1 MALDLRDCSFIGP
14 ALPEPFVKF
23 QMERLLRKDGLLPAS
38 TGNEGKALAASWD
51 SYRRKLR
58 LLGEQ
63 GGAQRVANHV
73 LEPLAERLG
82 YTQVERQAEVVTREG
97 AESGGWLFKNESGDK
112 LRAWAC
118 DVGQDLDAPSRRGR
132 AFRYSP
138 SQVALRVLQSQGER
152 VGLLTDGLELRLL
165 ICDASRKESHIAVRL
180 DRSDGGW
187 RAAKEV
193 PDSYRLLFALASPA
207 GVKKIAALVDEARLA
222 QTNVTAKLRVQ
233 ARQAVLDFVN
243 EILDRPQTETILSAL
258 PDEKRASDA
267 LARDLWHEGLVF
279 IYRLLFVFQLEAS
292 PDPARAFTFASSS
305 LWRTTYSPSQALAP
319 IARRVLD
326 AGAETGRYL
335 EDGLR
340 ALFRMFESGLQS
352 SEMKVSRLAGMLFAE
367 GSTPLLDR
375 LSWGERAVAL
385 LLDRLLWTDGESARD
400 TGKDRKREDKSGR
413 ERVHYGALDVENL
426 GRVYEA
432 LLELEPGLATEPM
445 CRLRRDK
452 LEVVLPA
459 AQGEPYRPKKPDAVT
474 VPSDEADDAG
484 TEIEDGADED
494 ESSRKKAK
502 VVWVESISPGRFYL
516 RVGLGRK
523 ASGSYYTPHPFVTF
537 LVEETL
543 DPQLA
548 ERSPKEDPQPGKIL
562 TLRVLDPAMG
572 SGHFL
577 VEVCRF
583 LGDRLYEACRLC
595 DELAL
600 KAEDAAARATEP
612 EERERLIRR
621 ATELRQRVI
630 DLPDPNDELLAYL
643 PSRAVEGE
651 ASGLS
656 QSKARAIA
664 RRLVAVHC
672 LYGVDKNPLAVE
684 LAKLSLWLESYAE
697 GLPLTFLDHRLVCGD
712 SLTGPFVSHLSMYPR
727 SGEPIDQLF
736 ARNLKERLET
746 TLTDALQHIT
756 ALEATV
762 GTDVADT
769 EQKRAAK
776 RRLDESLVPLRT
788 LAAAWSGL
796 VQRGPSKTDG
806 ADDEAYAALADA
818 VARGRD
824 LSAALA
830 NRPVL
835 TEAIHVGRDA
845 VAYDLTFPEVFFP
858 TGTVES
864 RGGFDAVVGNPP
876 WDKLRIEKRD
886 FLASLNPKY
895 LTGKESAGVGT
906 EHVELENEFSANP
919 IAQHYSKQLEYTKR
933 AVMHV
938 IASQKET
945 IDAAQ
950 TTSDPDLYKIFLL
963 HTTLLLHKAGYLGFV
978 LGGGI
983 AKVPSD
989 QLLRIWLFKNFFVEK
1004 FFHYLNLH
1012 QLFGGASSRI
1022 SFVCIAAHRN
1032 IVDAHCRLRF
1042 ELKDFDELELSR
1054 SGQFMPCLRS
1064 KILESLDS
1072 GVSLIE
1078 AVSSETSPKFSK
1090 ESDVLMAL
1098 QTLDIRSTAD
1108 LHRTNDKECMVNV
1121 RDIVGKQIDARNPEI
1136 IPQLVELSHAPLYGG
1151 RSMDQ
1156 FNSYPVEKSG
1166 KWEPQV
1172 YELVNL
1178 QHPKASNLV
1187 DRIKHYRFSWRAT
1200 CGLVETNERSARSCL
1215 LPPGCVAGDSLR
1227 SESEPDARPTINAL
1241 LALCVF
1247 NSFSF
1252 DWNVRKIVQSNL
1264 NKGVLAQL
1272 PWPPILNA
1280 LLGFFAHTA
1289 LRLSCN
1295 HAGYA
1300 PLWREQLG
1308 RAWREQSAPETWPV
1322 LAEADARWTI
1332 RATIDAVVADAYGLS
1347 FDQYQHVLSSFSH
1360 KSYPK
1365 APELCLAAF
1374 SELKQIGLDA
1384 FVRKHDPY
1392 WDIPL
1397 VRSLPQPVLTFPQLV
1412 DDGIQP
1418 DAGSDTTPPSKT
1430 DKPPTKRG
1438 RKPKAKEVAEPEL
1451 PLFANLAN
1459 PPKTSSN

>member
-23 QMERLLRKDGLLPAS
+23 QMERLLRKDGLLPTS

-187 RAAKEV
+187 RATKEV

-243 EILDRPQTETILSAL
+243 EILDRPQTETILSSL

-484 TEIEDGADED
+484 TEIEDSADED

-502 VVWVESISPGRFYL
+502 VVWVESIPPGRFYL

-621 ATELRQRVI
+621 AAELRQRVI

-712 SLTGPFVSHLSMYPR
+712 SLTGPFVSHLSTYPR

-736 ARNLKERLET
+736 ARNLKERLEA
-746 TLTDALQHIT
+746 TLTEALQHII

-769 EQKRAAK
+769 EQKRVAK
-776 RRLDESLVPLRT
+776 RRLDESLAPLRT

-818 VARGRD
+818 VAHGRD
-824 LSAALA
+824 LSAAAA

-835 TEAIHVGRDA
+835 ADAIRIGRDA

-858 TGTVES
+858 AGKVEP

-876 WDKLRIEKRD
+876 WDKLRIERRD
-886 FLASLNPKY
+886 FLAGIDLKY
-895 LTGKESAGVGT
+895 LVGKESAGVGQ
-906 EHVELENEFSANP
+906 EHIDLENVFHNNPMAQQYASAQDR
-919 IAQHYSKQLEYTKR
+919 IKR
-933 AVMHV
+933 ASVRILTDV
-938 IASQKET
+938 T
-945 IDAAQ
+945 ISKDAVQ
-950 TTSDPDLYKIFLL
+950 STSDPDLYRFFLL
-963 HTTLLLHKAGYLGFV
+963 RTANWLRPQGQLGFIV
-978 LGGGI
+978 GGGI

-989 QLLRIWLFKNFFVEK
+989 QALREWIFREFGVRK
-1004 FFHYLNLH
+1004 FLHYLNLK

-1022 SFVCIAAHRN
+1022 SFVCLLA
-1032 IVDAHCRLRF
+1032 VSDSKGVSCGFQF
-1042 ELKDFDELELSR
+1042 EMTGYDD
-1054 SGQFMPCLRS
+1054 LRS
-1064 KILESLDS
+1064 DVSSLHRCDKVLH
-1072 GVSLIE
+1072 GLQKGASLIE
-1078 AVSSETSPKFSK
+1078 LTSGADIPIFVKDCDALTALEALGVVVS
-1090 ESDVLMAL
+1090 
-1098 QTLDIRSTAD
+1098 AD
-1108 LHRTNDKECMVNV
+1108 LHRTSGKISMV
-1121 RDIVGKQIDARNPEI
+1121 DISSVLPTSVDARQPDLIDNLL
-1136 IPQLVELSHAPLYGG
+1136 QKNYAPLYAG
-1151 RSMDQ
+1151 RSMDIYD
-1156 FNSYPVEKSG
+1156 SYPTKKSG
-1166 KWEPQV
+1166 KWDPSV
-1172 YELVNL
+1172 YELVLLSHSKSLGLLN
-1178 QHPKASNLV
+1178 
-1187 DRIKHYRFSWRAT
+1187 RIRFFRLCWRAT
-1200 CGLVETNERSARSCL
+1200 CGLVATNDRSAKSAI
-1215 LPPGCVAGDSLR
+1215 LPPGCIAGHSLLIETAP
-1227 SESEPDARPTINAL
+1227 SKRPNSQSLIAM
-1241 LALCVF
+1241 CVF

-1252 DWNVRKIVQSNL
+1252 DWSARRIIQSNI
-1264 NKGVLAQL
+1264 NGGVLSQL
-1272 PWPPILNA
+1272 YYPPLQGDAIRRLMT
-1280 LLGFFAHTA
+1280 HSA
-1289 LRLSCN
+1289 LRLSCK
-1295 HAGYA
+1295 HAGFS
-1300 PLWREQLG
+1300 PLWIEQLG
-1308 RAWREQSAPETWPV
+1308 SAWRELVQPGYFPV
-1322 LAEADARWTI
+1322 LDGDDARWTV
-1332 RATIDAVVADAYGLS
+1332 RAAIDAVVADAYGLS
-1347 FDQYQHVLSSFSH
+1347 LEKYEHILTTFNH
-1360 KSYPK
+1360 KNYPN
-1365 APELCLAAF
+1365 APKLCLAAF

-1384 FVRKHDPY
+1384 FVRKYDPY

-1397 VRSLPQPVLTFPQLV
+1397 VRSLPQPVLTFPQLA
-1412 DDGIQP
+1412 DDEIQP
-1418 DAGSDTTPPSKT
+1418 DSGSDTSPPSTT
-1430 DKPPTKRG
+1430 DKPPAKRG
-1438 RKPKAKEVAEPEL
+1438 RKPKAQEVAEPVL
-1451 PLFANLAN
+1451 PLFANLAS
-1459 PPKTSSN
+1459 PPKTSRN

>member
-1 MALDLRDCSFIGP
+1 VALDLRDCSFIGP

-82 YTQVERQAEVVTREG
+82 YAQVERQAEVVTREG

-112 LRAWAC
+112 LRAWAY

-187 RAAKEV
+187 RAARDV

-258 PDEKRASDA
+258 PDEKRAPDA

-319 IARRVLD
+319 VARRVLD

-400 TGKDRKREDKSGR
+400 AGKDRKREDKSGR

-474 VPSDEADDAG
+474 ASSHEVDDAG
-484 TEIEDGADED
+484 TEADDSTDED

-502 VVWVESISPGRFYL
+502 VVWVESIPPGRFYL

-621 ATELRQRVI
+621 VTELRQRVI

-736 ARNLKERLET
+736 ARNLKERLEA

-776 RRLDESLVPLRT
+776 RRLDESLAPLRT

-818 VARGRD
+818 VAQQRD
-824 LSAALA
+824 LSA
-830 NRPVL
+830 VL
-835 TEAIHVGRDA
+835 TAHPILAQAIDAGSDA
-845 VAYDLTFPEVFFP
+845 VPYDLAFPEVFFP
-858 TGTVES
+858 TGKVEP

-876 WDKLRIEKRD
+876 WDKLLPAD
-886 FLASLNPKY
+886 
-895 LTGKESAGVGT
+895 KEF
-906 EHVELENEFSANP
+906 FSSFDISIQNAPTN
-919 IAQHYSKQLEYTKR
+919 
-933 AVMHV
+933 
-938 IASQKET
+938 
-945 IDAAQ
+945 
-950 TTSDPDLYKIFLL
+950 TT
-963 HTTLLLHKAGYLGFV
+963 
-978 LGGGI
+978 
-983 AKVPSD
+983 
-989 QLLRIWLFKNFFVEK
+989 
-1004 FFHYLNLH
+1004 
-1012 QLFGGASSRI
+1012 ASS
-1022 SFVCIAAHRN
+1022 
-1032 IVDAHCRLRF
+1032 
-1042 ELKDFDELELSR
+1042 
-1054 SGQFMPCLRS
+1054 
-1064 KILESLDS
+1064 
-1072 GVSLIE
+1072 
-1078 AVSSETSPKFSK
+1078 
-1090 ESDVLMAL
+1090 
-1098 QTLDIRSTAD
+1098 
-1108 LHRTNDKECMVNV
+1108 
-1121 RDIVGKQIDARNPEI
+1121 
-1136 IPQLVELSHAPLYGG
+1136 
-1151 RSMDQ
+1151 
-1156 FNSYPVEKSG
+1156 
-1166 KWEPQV
+1166 
-1172 YELVNL
+1172 
-1178 QHPKASNLV
+1178 
-1187 DRIKHYRFSWRAT
+1187 
-1200 CGLVETNERSARSCL
+1200 
-1215 LPPGCVAGDSLR
+1215 
-1227 SESEPDARPTINAL
+1227 
-1241 LALCVF
+1241 
-1247 NSFSF
+1247 
-1252 DWNVRKIVQSNL
+1252 
-1264 NKGVLAQL
+1264 
-1272 PWPPILNA
+1272 
-1280 LLGFFAHTA
+1280 
-1289 LRLSCN
+1289 
-1295 HAGYA
+1295 
-1300 PLWREQLG
+1300 
-1308 RAWREQSAPETWPV
+1308 
-1322 LAEADARWTI
+1322 
-1332 RATIDAVVADAYGLS
+1332 
-1347 FDQYQHVLSSFSH
+1347 
-1360 KSYPK
+1360 
-1365 APELCLAAF
+1365 
-1374 SELKQIGLDA
+1374 
-1384 FVRKHDPY
+1384 
-1392 WDIPL
+1392 
-1397 VRSLPQPVLTFPQLV
+1397 
-1412 DDGIQP
+1412 
-1418 DAGSDTTPPSKT
+1418 
-1430 DKPPTKRG
+1430 
-1438 RKPKAKEVAEPEL
+1438 
-1451 PLFANLAN
+1451 
-1459 PPKTSSN
+1459 TSSVR